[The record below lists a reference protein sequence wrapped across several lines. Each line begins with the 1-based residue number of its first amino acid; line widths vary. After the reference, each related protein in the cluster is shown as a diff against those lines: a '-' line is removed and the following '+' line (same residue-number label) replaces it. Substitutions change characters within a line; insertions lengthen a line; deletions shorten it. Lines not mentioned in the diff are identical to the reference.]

1 MNFWIYAIALLA
13 IPAVIVSWPL
23 LMGAAREKITGLF
36 VVLMLPLSGV
46 LMYQVIGTPEA
57 IHLPSLPVGQQPAQQ
72 QSAHSAEGGQMD
84 ELVAALQQRMTENP
98 EDPEGWLI
106 LGRSLKSMQRYAEA
120 ETALTNANRMIPNN
134 PMIMVELAE
143 TILFNSGQA
152 EVSVEARQLIE
163 AALAIDPNQQKG
175 LWIMGMASAQAGDD
189 NQALAYWTRL
199 LGQLEPDSGPFEAVS
214 QQIGMAQIRLG
225 QPAAVDPVVAQST
238 PAQTTPAQST
248 PAQTTP
254 DATPAAQPAPPDP
267 AAGAAATAG
276 FSIPVTIDLGNEM
289 TGSFPASAALF
300 IFIHP
305 TGGAGMPLAVKR
317 LAPQGFP
324 MTLNFTDADLLRP
337 DGSLKDFAQLDI
349 SARISMA
356 GIANGVAGDIQAN
369 RITVDTG
376 NVATIALNLD
386 QRVP

>member
-1 MNFWIYAIALLA
+1 
-13 IPAVIVSWPL
+13 
-23 LMGAAREKITGLF
+23 
-36 VVLMLPLSGV
+36 
-46 LMYQVIGTPEA
+46 
-57 IHLPSLPVGQQPAQQ
+57 
-72 QSAHSAEGGQMD
+72 MD
-84 ELVAALQQRMTENP
+84 ELVAALQQRMNENP
-98 EDPEGWLI
+98 DDPEGWLI

-143 TILFNSGQA
+143 TLLFNSGKT
-152 EVSVEARQLIE
+152 EVSGEARQLLE

-175 LWIMGMASAQAGDD
+175 LWIMGMAYAQDGDD
-189 NQALAYWTRL
+189 NQALAYWTKL
-199 LGQLEPDSGPFEAVS
+199 LALLEPESGPFEAVS
-214 QQIGMAQIRLG
+214 QQISLAQTRLG
-225 QPAAVDPVVAQST
+225 QPASAEPVVAKS
-238 PAQTTPAQST
+238 AA
-248 PAQTTP
+248 A
-254 DATPAAQPAPPDP
+254 ATPAAQPAPPDSAASTP
-267 AAGAAATAG
+267 AAAG
-276 FSIPVTIDLGNEM
+276 FSIPVTIDLGKEM

-305 TGGAGMPLAVKR
+305 AGGAGMPLAVKR

-337 DGSLKDFAQLDI
+337 GGSLKDFAQLDI

-356 GIANGVAGDIQAN
+356 GIANGAAGDIQAN
-369 RITVDTG
+369 RVTVDTG